1 MATETA
7 KSTLNEPLFEG
18 HGKENGIDR
27 TSSTQSLQEEVQESQ
42 TQALPVEYPTPLRQV
57 LITFGLMLGM
67 FLVRRLL
74 RNLKQRSI
82 TDLLS

>member
-18 HGKENGIDR
+18 HGKESGVER
-27 TSSTQSLQEEVQESQ
+27 TPSSQSLHKEVQESQ
-42 TQALPVEYPTPLRQV
+42 TQALPVEYSTPLRQV

-74 RNLKQRSI
+74 RNFCATI
-82 TDLLS
+82 HY